1 MWLRSVL
8 PTNALE
14 AHEEAWNAYPHTKTR
29 YSSPFLDRFNIE
41 VETKYYND
49 PGNQENVFEL
59 TGDELKNRI
68 VGKFFR
74 KQYFF
79 FSNL

>member
-41 VETKYYND
+41 VETKYCND
-49 PGNQENVFEL
+49 AGIQENIFEL
-59 TGDELKNRI
+59 TDDELKNRI
-68 VGKFFR
+68 VGKFPE
-74 KQYFF
+74 KHFF
-79 FSNL
+79 LNL